1 MKRMGKIIMAG
12 LCLGLPLLFV
22 KIVFQIPDDVF
33 WKYYLICGGIAV
45 VGTTAFN
52 ILYNRRY
59 LKKMQAAAHLLE
71 SNRAEEYICLL
82 YTSGNRIA
90 EIQRKE
96 DLSE

>member
-22 KIVFQIPDDVF
+22 KIVFHIPDDVF

-71 SNRAEEYICLL
+71 SNRAEEYITRLPN
-82 YTSGNRIA
+82 YWKA
-90 EIQRKE
+90 YQM
-96 DLSE
+96 